1 MDDRQ
6 KQYLYFGAAGGV
18 LALIYLLS
26 RRTAAPQSV
35 SLDASVTSAV
45 NRLIEDVQEQF
56 SAIGAQF
63 EAQEAALAEGLEAQK
78 AALAKGLEEVRTER
92 TGLLAPI
99 TSAIETFTNQ
109 IQALFGRTEAL
120 ERETASLQAELK
132 TQSKQIETQAGQIS
146 AALSKISQATS
157 GVVTQAQAQL
167 MAEDTRYQA
176 ALAAALGRFSSD
188 YAYWADSARRSRMI
202 QSLAELFGLSGAKA
216 EAFKSHAESTYKRL
230 GRGELGSAGVQLT
243 SLLPGPDGFRTV
255 KADIPYDRRQTERV
269 GVHYGLRLL

>member
-1 MDDRQ
+1 MDDRR
-6 KQYLYFGAAGGV
+6 KQYLYFGAAGGG
-18 LALIYLLS
+18 LALIFLLS
-26 RRTAAPQSV
+26 RRSAAPQSV

-56 SAIGAQF
+56 SGIAARFEAQEAALTEGL
-63 EAQEAALAEGLEAQK
+63 EAQEAALAE
-78 AALAKGLEEVRTER
+78 GLEEVRTER

-109 IQALFGRTEAL
+109 IQSLFGRTEAL
-120 ERETASLQAELK
+120 ERETVSLQAELK
-132 TQSKQIETQAGQIS
+132 SQSKQIETQAGQIS

-157 GVVTQAQAQL
+157 GAVTQAQAQL

-202 QSLAELFGLSGAKA
+202 QSLADLFGLGGQKA

-230 GRGELGSAGVQLT
+230 GRGELGSAGIQLT
-243 SLLPGPDGFRTV
+243 TLLPGPDGFRSV
-255 KADIPYDRRQTERV
+255 KADIPHDRRQTERV
-269 GVHYGLRLL
+269 GVHYGLRLI